1 MAEDTEEQQ
10 DEAGTAKE
18 KKPLSPKAKLIIWVV
33 AGLLLFG
40 GAIAGTL
47 MMLGF
52 FDSPAVEEVAA
63 ESEVVETVA
72 NKPAPAMY
80 FPIKPAFVINFESKG
95 RQRFLQVEVS
105 VLTREMNVFNALQS
119 HGPLVKNRLVM
130 LFSGE
135 IYEELQTNEGK
146 ELLRQ
151 KALAALQELMQQEVG
166 NSGIEEV
173 LFTSFVMQ

>member
-1 MAEDTEEQQ
+1 MAKDTAEKEN
-10 DEAGTAKE
+10 EAGAAKE
-18 KKPLSPKAKLIIWVV
+18 KKPLGAKAKLIIWVV

-47 MMLGF
+47 LMLGF
-52 FDSPAVEEVAA
+52 FDSEVVEDVATA
-63 ESEVVETVA
+63 SEVVKAVEK
-72 NKPAPAMY
+72 KPAPAMY
-80 FPIKPAFVINFESKG
+80 FPIKPAFVIDFQSKG
-95 RQRFLQVEVS
+95 RPRFLQVEVS
-105 VLTREMNVFNALQS
+105 VLTRDMVVFNALQS

-151 KALAALQELMQQEVG
+151 KALQALQDLMQQEVG
-166 NSGIEEV
+166 KSDIEEV
-173 LFTSFVMQ
+173 LFISFVMQ